1 MLKQLHVKNFAIIDD
16 ISLNLEKG
24 FTVLTGQTGAGKS
37 LIIDSI
43 GLLIGDRAD
52 SSQIRYGESK
62 ALIEGLF
69 DSNEAI
75 NEYLTNHGLKDADT
89 VLIQREIT
97 KTKSSAKINGT
108 SVNMQILKGLGALL
122 ADIHTQNDT
131 IRLINKDN
139 YLILIDPENDEIFNN
154 LLGDYLL
161 KYNNYLSLLDEY
173 KTILKSKEQENS
185 QLEYYEFIY
194 KEISSLNLEPNEDTE
209 LEEKIAK
216 LKNFDKIFE
225 ALKDSINC
233 LDNEYFSLD
242 NIYKALENINGIKEF
257 DKNYDET
264 ASKISE
270 GYYNLE
276 DALSD
281 LKSYIKGL
289 DYDQDELNNAQE
301 RLQHID
307 NLKFKYHHD
316 LAGLIKYAA
325 DLKLKIDLVTNY
337 DGLLK
342 EKYDNLKKSYDLLI
356 ESGKKLSSYRKERA
370 KQISQSIELM
380 LKELE
385 INHAKFEISFEAKSF
400 SDPLSSDG
408 FTSSGIDDIDFLI
421 STNLGEPLQSLA
433 KVASGGEMSRI
444 MLAFKAYFAHESK
457 LSLMIFDE
465 IDTGV
470 SGSVAFEIAN
480 KIKQIS
486 KECQVIAITH
496 LPQVAAAAD
505 NQLYIYKE
513 ELDGRTLTRV
523 NKMNKNERIL
533 QIAKMIS
540 GEKVSPYALE
550 QAKDLLK

>member
-1 MLKQLHVKNFAIIDD
+1 
-16 ISLNLEKG
+16 
-24 FTVLTGQTGAGKS
+24 
-37 LIIDSI
+37 
-43 GLLIGDRAD
+43 
-52 SSQIRYGESK
+52 
-62 ALIEGLF
+62 
-69 DSNEAI
+69 
-75 NEYLTNHGLKDADT
+75 
-89 VLIQREIT
+89 
-97 KTKSSAKINGT
+97 
-108 SVNMQILKGLGALL
+108 
-122 ADIHTQNDT
+122 
-131 IRLINKDN
+131 
-139 YLILIDPENDEIFNN
+139 
-154 LLGDYLL
+154 
-161 KYNNYLSLLDEY
+161 
-173 KTILKSKEQENS
+173 
-185 QLEYYEFIY
+185 
-194 KEISSLNLEPNEDTE
+194 
-209 LEEKIAK
+209 
-216 LKNFDKIFE
+216 
-225 ALKDSINC
+225 
-233 LDNEYFSLD
+233 
-242 NIYKALENINGIKEF
+242 
-257 DKNYDET
+257 
-264 ASKISE
+264 
-270 GYYNLE
+270 
-276 DALSD
+276 
-281 LKSYIKGL
+281 
-289 DYDQDELNNAQE
+289 
-301 RLQHID
+301 
-307 NLKFKYHHD
+307 
-316 LAGLIKYAA
+316 
-325 DLKLKIDLVTNY
+325 
-337 DGLLK
+337 
-342 EKYDNLKKSYDLLI
+342 
-356 ESGKKLSSYRKERA
+356 
-370 KQISQSIELM
+370 M

-523 NKMNKNERIL
+523 NKMNKDERIL

>member
-139 YLILIDPENDEIFNN
+139 YLNLIDPENDEIFNN

-173 KTILKSKEQENS
+173 KMILKSKEQENS

-281 LKSYIKGL
+281 LKRYIKGL
-289 DYDQDELNNAQE
+289 DYDQNELNNAHE

-307 NLKFKYHHD
+307 NLKLKYHHD

-342 EKYDNLKKSYDLLI
+342 EKYDNLKKSYELLI
-356 ESGKKLSSYRKERA
+356 ESGNKLSSYRQERA
-370 KQISQSIELM
+370 KQISQSIEHM

-523 NKMNKNERIL
+523 NKMKKDERIL

>member
-69 DSNEAI
+69 DSNDAI
-75 NEYLTNHGLKDADT
+75 NEYLTNHGFKDADT

-139 YLILIDPENDEIFNN
+139 YLNLIDPENDEIFNN

-173 KTILKSKEQENS
+173 KMILKSKEQENS

-281 LKSYIKGL
+281 LKNYIKGL

-307 NLKFKYHHD
+307 NLKLKYHHD

-342 EKYDNLKKSYDLLI
+342 EKYDNLKKSYELLI

-385 INHAKFEISFEAKSF
+385 INHAKFEISFDAKSF

-457 LSLMIFDE
+457 FSLMIFDE

-523 NKMNKNERIL
+523 NKMNKDERIL

>member
-1 MLKQLHVKNFAIIDD
+1 
-16 ISLNLEKG
+16 
-24 FTVLTGQTGAGKS
+24 
-37 LIIDSI
+37 
-43 GLLIGDRAD
+43 
-52 SSQIRYGESK
+52 
-62 ALIEGLF
+62 
-69 DSNEAI
+69 
-75 NEYLTNHGLKDADT
+75 
-89 VLIQREIT
+89 
-97 KTKSSAKINGT
+97 
-108 SVNMQILKGLGALL
+108 MQILKGLGALL

-139 YLILIDPENDEIFNN
+139 YLNLIDPENDEIFNN

-161 KYNNYLSLLDEY
+161 KYNNYLSLLNEY
-173 KTILKSKEQENS
+173 KTILKSRDQENS

-242 NIYKALENINGIKEF
+242 NIYKALENINGIKGF

-307 NLKFKYHHD
+307 NLKLKYHHD

-342 EKYDNLKKSYDLLI
+342 EKYDNLKKSYELLI

-523 NKMNKNERIL
+523 NKMNKDERIL

>member
-43 GLLIGDRAD
+43 GLLIGDRSD

-139 YLILIDPENDEIFNN
+139 YLNLIDPENDEIFNN

-194 KEISSLNLEPNEDTE
+194 KEISSLNLEPNEDKE

-281 LKSYIKGL
+281 LKSYIKSL

-307 NLKFKYHHD
+307 NLKLKYHHD

-342 EKYDNLKKSYDLLI
+342 EKYDNLKKSYELLI
-356 ESGKKLSSYRKERA
+356 ESGNKLSSYRKERA

-400 SDPLSSDG
+400 SDPLSSDD

-523 NKMNKNERIL
+523 NKMNKDERIL